1 LADAGIQATT
11 GITNGTD
18 KLSKGVELAKDG
30 FDILKDKIKQSA
42 DEGTRY
48 KEMTIAMELAQ
59 IRLATAI
66 AISNRDMKEAMLI
79 SSDVTKTDEERIV
92 ALEKAIKLS
101 NTKAAQEKELVSAE
115 LALAQL
121 KTQQN
126 DTDRVA
132 LLEIANLKAK
142 LIDLDAEAF
151 AEQRRINTQLSAF
164 KAEIIKNEE
173 DRIEALK
180 EIIGLEDE
188 KLQKEYQSSLVSL
201 GLSKDETE
209 MTELEL
215 EAKKRLQEQ
224 YFQDVSD
231 ARLKAIED
239 DIEKSNEASGK
250 DLNIL
255 ELTYLKKMNLA
266 KGNIEAQKALTAKFD
281 ADKLAEMQRAVE
293 AEMQIINNEIDNLS
307 ASVTFPDLASA
318 LLSEQALDDLKAR
331 LVEAGIALEQLGLS
345 VDDVVTP
352 KEGARSIGDS
362 LGMSEEQVAVAK
374 ATYSSAMDAISA
386 TLDIANQVMQQK
398 TTERIDAIQSSLESG
413 VINEE
418 QAEQQTQA
426 VRKEA
431 FEKNKKMQQAQAAI
445 SFASGLVAMWANAM
459 TLPFPVNFIVGG
471 SQSAF

>member
-1 LADAGIQATT
+1 VHRKEKVRTLGKNLTT
-11 GITNGTD
+11 GIKGITDKLKENEKAVGDNKRNVGNYEEAVTNALGKVSIFGVNLGGVTRNIQAGIAKGQGLVKTTLAQAKAASVSATATTAQGTATAGASVASGGLTAALKIVKIALISTGIGAIVVLLGSLVGAFASTQRGSDAFSKVLTPLKFIIQGILGVLQDLSFILVDKVMATFNEFKSANIGDIFKKIGDAIVTNVLNRINSIGIAGKAIVKILSGDFKEGFKELGMLEYKLLTGITDGTD
-18 KLSKGVELAKDG
+18 KLGKGVELAKDG

-188 KLQKEYQSSLVSL
+188 KLQK
-201 GLSKDETE
+201 
-209 MTELEL
+209 
-215 EAKKRLQEQ
+215 
-224 YFQDVSD
+224 
-231 ARLKAIED
+231 
-239 DIEKSNEASGK
+239 
-250 DLNIL
+250 NI
-255 ELTYLKKMNLA
+255 NL
-266 KGNIEAQKALTAKFD
+266 
-281 ADKLAEMQRAVE
+281 R
-293 AEMQIINNEIDNLS
+293 
-307 ASVTFPDLASA
+307 
-318 LLSEQALDDLKAR
+318 
-331 LVEAGIALEQLGLS
+331 
-345 VDDVVTP
+345 
-352 KEGARSIGDS
+352 
-362 LGMSEEQVAVAK
+362 
-374 ATYSSAMDAISA
+374 
-386 TLDIANQVMQQK
+386 
-398 TTERIDAIQSSLESG
+398 
-413 VINEE
+413 
-418 QAEQQTQA
+418 
-426 VRKEA
+426 
-431 FEKNKKMQQAQAAI
+431 
-445 SFASGLVAMWANAM
+445 
-459 TLPFPVNFIVGG
+459 
-471 SQSAF
+471 

>member
-101 NTKAAQEKELVSAE
+101 NTKAAQQKELVSAE

-255 ELTYLKKMNLA
+255 ELTYLKK
-266 KGNIEAQKALTAKFD
+266 
-281 ADKLAEMQRAVE
+281 
-293 AEMQIINNEIDNLS
+293 
-307 ASVTFPDLASA
+307 
-318 LLSEQALDDLKAR
+318 
-331 LVEAGIALEQLGLS
+331 
-345 VDDVVTP
+345 
-352 KEGARSIGDS
+352 
-362 LGMSEEQVAVAK
+362 
-374 ATYSSAMDAISA
+374 
-386 TLDIANQVMQQK
+386 
-398 TTERIDAIQSSLESG
+398 
-413 VINEE
+413 
-418 QAEQQTQA
+418 
-426 VRKEA
+426 
-431 FEKNKKMQQAQAAI
+431 
-445 SFASGLVAMWANAM
+445 
-459 TLPFPVNFIVGG
+459 
-471 SQSAF
+471 